1 MDSGRGTKIGL
12 RLVISRPGQLL
23 VRAFSEPEVHGSAVD
38 LRLSLLTHIE
48 HRPITM
54 EFDETWKNCPTVR
67 GTILGVPRPSEA
79 GGGYS
84 RPKRGCF
91 RYRRPGRA
99 HVYAIVYPARLAQ
112 RMPVASDFDVF

>member
-48 HRPITM
+48 NRPITM
-54 EFDETWKNCPTVR
+54 EFDETWKNRPTVR

-79 GGGYS
+79 I
-84 RPKRGCF
+84 
-91 RYRRPGRA
+91 PGRNG
-99 HVYAIVYPARLAQ
+99 
-112 RMPVASDFDVF
+112 DVFDIAARVGPMCML

>member
-1 MDSGRGTKIGL
+1 MLYPPVDSGRGTKIGL

-54 EFDETWKNCPTVR
+54 EFDETWKISSEYTVHGRFLGSR
-67 GTILGVPRPSEA
+67 GR
-79 GGGYS
+79 
-84 RPKRGCF
+84 RGPF
-91 RYRRPGRA
+91 QA
-99 HVYAIVYPARLAQ
+99 ETEFLQ
-112 RMPVASDFDVF
+112 EF